1 MQTILL
7 LIFLYGVF
15 SAASIV
21 ITGDRRLISGN
32 LTGNDFLRLIFD
44 WRFLLAMLLAI
55 GSRFT
60 FVFINNSLLKFPNL
74 ANNSTTITTFITA
87 SSYIFIIAANFLFL
101 NERLTVQQAVGAT
114 LVMIGII
121 VIMK

>member
-1 MQTILL
+1 MIQIIS
-7 LIFLYGVF
+7 LIVIFGVL

-21 ITGDRRLISGN
+21 LSGNRGLISGDISGKN
-32 LTGNDFLRLIFD
+32 FLQLLLDI
-44 WRFLLAMLLAI
+44 RFILAMILAV

-60 FVFINNSLLKFPNL
+60 FIFINNSLLKFPNL
-74 ANNSTTITTFITA
+74 ANNSTTITTFVTA
-87 SSYIFIIAANFLFL
+87 SSYVFIIAANFLFL

-121 VIMK
+121 VMMR